1 MWDYIL
7 AGLIGAAIPLI
18 TLWLQSKEKRKYF
31 ELERKE
37 KLKMVAIDKRLETHQ
52 QALKQWYSLK
62 AVIHASDDD
71 PHKTK
76 ILEAARDFW
85 YSNSLYLEKQTR
97 AKFQEAFGIVSNYK
111 MWLEMGHEMQP
122 GKEKDKHTKFYLG
135 YWDEFHNLFEIIQK
149 EVELE
154 PIKPEED
161 KTPEG
166 EPVNKE
172 IEKR

>member
-1 MWDYIL
+1 
-7 AGLIGAAIPLI
+7 
-18 TLWLQSKEKRKYF
+18 
-31 ELERKE
+31 
-37 KLKMVAIDKRLETHQ
+37 
-52 QALKQWYSLK
+52 
-62 AVIHASDDD
+62 
-71 PHKTK
+71 
-76 ILEAARDFW
+76 
-85 YSNSLYLEKQTR
+85 
-97 AKFQEAFGIVSNYK
+97 
-111 MWLEMGHEMQP
+111 MQP